1 MSIHARTRPVVA
13 LLLVGLCAASVAEP
27 ALAQTHDSVAAEA
40 LFVDGR
46 AAADRGDFEA
56 ARVRFAESHRLDPS
70 AGALFNLAYAEE
82 KVERIA
88 SAWQHYRE
96 VAGQLAPGDRRL
108 AFAQQ
113 RVAALEPKLPRLTVR
128 PSAPLPAG
136 ARVTR
141 DGVAL
146 GTGSLGTAL
155 PADPGRHEVVVS
167 APGRGDRRYEVTLRK
182 AESTELLVEL
192 APPSAAPAPVR
203 PAAVPTS
210 PAPVRPAAVSTSPAP
225 RRPAPP
231 APGGDLRPLGWAIGS
246 AGLVGLTLGAVAGAM
261 TFAQKSTMRDHCDA
275 DLLCDQEGL
284 DASHAG
290 PVWATVSTVAFA
302 VGAAGTGVGVY
313 LVLRG
318 GKSEPRREASGS
330 RPSATLAAV
339 GVSGAF

>member
-1 MSIHARTRPVVA
+1 MTIYARARPVVA
-13 LLLVGLCAASVAEP
+13 FLLVGLCAASAAEP

-40 LFVDGR
+40 LFLDGR

-56 ARVRFAESHRLDPS
+56 ARVKFAESHRLDPS

-96 VAGQLAPGDRRL
+96 VTGQLAPGDRRL

-128 PSAPLPAG
+128 PSAALPEG

-167 APGRGDRRYEVTLRK
+167 APGRADRRYEVTLRE
-182 AESTELLVEL
+182 AESTELLVEP

-203 PAAVPTS
+203 PE
-210 PAPVRPAAVSTSPAP
+210 AVSTTPAP

-231 APGGDLRPLGWAIGS
+231 ASGGGGDLRPLGWAIGG

-261 TFAQKSTMRDHCDA
+261 AFAQKSTMRDHCDA
-275 DLLCDQEGL
+275 GLFCDQEGL
-284 DASHAG
+284 DAAEAG